1 MKLPLNPCVVDE
13 FYAKSLWN
21 HGQSTKAPRAPAVG
35 VVVWFFQCAKVTE
48 SPRHAIPVALI
59 EAVTLHTGT
68 ENLRN
73 VLRHTWFLS
82 NANYHYFPQKNI
94 LSSKKTFT
102 ARLLP
107 ELPLSLQHRPACV
120 RAAKGYSPFRFASF
134 HKASIS
140 PRVISLS
147 DFPAFLASAST

>member
-21 HGQSTKAPRAPAVG
+21 HGQSTKAPRFPVVG
-35 VVVWFFQCAKVTE
+35 VVVWLFKGTEVTE
-48 SPRHAIPVALI
+48 GPRHTVAVALI
-59 EAVTLHTGT
+59 EAVTLHPGA
-68 ENLRN
+68 ENLCN
-73 VLRHTWFLS
+73 VLCHTWFLS

-107 ELPLSLQHRPACV
+107 ELPLSLLHRPACF
-120 RAAKGYSPFRFASF
+120 RAAKGYSPCRFASF